1 MISEVQS
8 LAFLKGG
15 GEMGDRIRA
24 KDWSSTPIGTPD
36 QWPQS
41 LRTSVNI
48 LLNSQLPMF
57 VWWGKE
63 LTTIYNDAYSIV
75 AGEKHPDL
83 LGKSG
88 QEGWAEIW
96 PDLDPLVKSVFS
108 GTATWSE
115 DQVLYIN
122 RYGYVEETYF
132 TFSYSP
138 VTDEGGAV
146 AGLFC
151 ACIETTEKVLAARKI
166 QESER
171 NLRNTILQSPVAMC
185 ILKGPSFTV
194 EIANAR
200 MFELWGR
207 GSGQLLHQPIFD
219 GLPEARHQG
228 LEELLQQV
236 YTGGAPVFISEQPVL
251 LPRHDRV
258 EPVYINFVYQPF
270 KEGNGTISGVIV
282 VAIDVTEQVLARR
295 QLEAH
300 EAELQKRV
308 EERTADL
315 QRQKVFTG
323 SILDASF
330 NGIYALKTV
339 RDASG
344 AIIDFEYLF
353 VNNNIAQTLGLQV
366 EEVIGASML
375 TLIPENRTNGFFDL
389 FCRVLHSGET
399 VHDVTFFEARNLKNW
414 YDYVVVPIDRE
425 VVVVTIQDIS
435 EQKNAAL
442 QMEQQRNLLDNILK
456 CSSNGISV
464 TEMIRDE
471 KGQVYD
477 ARTLLAN
484 EAAVQYTGLSRDI
497 YLSKT
502 AVEVDPHI
510 INSAYGQT
518 CLKTLA
524 TGEPSFIQYYLE
536 MTGRWLELTISKMD
550 DDHLIHI
557 FTDVTSI
564 KETQLQLERLVEDLK
579 RSNASLEEFAYAA
592 SHDMKE
598 PIRKIHFFSDRLKG
612 ELKNSLNDTQ
622 VRLFERMEEAARRMG
637 LLIEDLLAYSRA
649 ARGGAAAEE
658 LDLNKKV
665 QVVLNDL
672 ELEVQQKGAQVVV
685 DPLPTIKGHRRQMQ
699 QLFQNLISNA
709 LKYSK
714 PGQTPEIHIT
724 ARKVKG
730 SEAKRDLA
738 AEAAQKTYHLIEIRD
753 NGIGFEQKDAERI
766 FNIFTRLHG
775 NAEYRGTGVGL
786 SIVRKVAESHNGYVW
801 AESVPGE
808 GATFKVLLPAE

>member
-1 MISEVQS
+1 
-8 LAFLKGG
+8 
-15 GEMGDRIRA
+15 
-24 KDWSSTPIGTPD
+24 
-36 QWPQS
+36 
-41 LRTSVNI
+41 
-48 LLNSQLPMF
+48 MF

-63 LTTIYNDAYSIV
+63 LTTIYNDAYSVV
-75 AGEKHPDL
+75 AGEKHPNL

-88 QEGWAEIW
+88 QVAWAEIW

-185 ILKGPSFTV
+185 ILKGPSYTV

-207 GSGQLLHQPIFD
+207 GGDQLLHRPIFD
-219 GLPEARHQG
+219 GLPETRHQG

-236 YTGGAPVFISEQPVL
+236 YTGGNPIFKSEQPVL

-282 VAIDVTEQVLARR
+282 VAIDVTEQVLARQ

-339 RDASG
+339 RDAAG
-344 AIIDFEYLF
+344 AIVDFEYLF
-353 VNNNIAQTLGLQV
+353 VNNNITQMLGLRAD
-366 EEVIGASML
+366 EVIGASML
-375 TLIPENRTNGFFDL
+375 KLLPENRDNGFFDL
-389 FCRVLHSGET
+389 FCRVLQTGET
-399 VHDVTFFEARNLKNW
+399 VHDVTHFVARNLKHW
-414 YDYVVVPIDRE
+414 YDYVVVPIDGE
-425 VVVVTIQDIS
+425 IVVVTIQDIT
-435 EQKNAAL
+435 EQKNTTI
-442 QMEQQRNLLDNILK
+442 QIEQQRNLLDNILK

-471 KGQVYD
+471 KGRVID

-484 EAAVQYTGLSRDI
+484 DAAVKYTGLSRDV

-502 AVEVDPHI
+502 AAELDPNI
-510 INSAYGQT
+510 LSSPYGQT
-518 CLKTLA
+518 CLKTLT

-536 MTGRWLELTISKMD
+536 LTGRWLELTVSKMD

-637 LLIEDLLAYSRA
+637 LLIEDLLAYSQA
-649 ARGGAAAEE
+649 ARGSTEAEE

-685 DPLPTIKGHRRQMQ
+685 GPLPTIKGNRRQLQ

-709 LKYSK
+709 LKYNK
-714 PGQTPEIHIT
+714 PDVTPQIRIT
-724 ARKVKG
+724 SRKVKG
-730 SEAKRDLA
+730 SEVKRDLS

-753 NGIGFEQKDAERI
+753 NGIGFEQKDADRI

-786 SIVRKVAESHNGYVW
+786 SIVRKVAETHNGYVW
-801 AESVPGE
+801 AESAPGE

>member
-1 MISEVQS
+1 
-8 LAFLKGG
+8 
-15 GEMGDRIRA
+15 MGQRIRT
-24 KDWSSTPIGTPD
+24 KDWSKTPIGVPD

-41 LRTSVNI
+41 LRTSVSI
-48 LLNSQLPMF
+48 LINSQLPMF
-57 VWWGKE
+57 VWWGPE

-75 AGEKHPDL
+75 AGEKHPNL

-88 QEGWAEIW
+88 REAWAEIW
-96 PDLDPLVKSVFS
+96 PDLAPLVKSVFS

-115 DQVLYIN
+115 DQLLYIN

-138 VTDEGGAV
+138 VVDERGAV

-151 ACIETTEKVLAARKI
+151 ACIETTEKVVSARKI

-200 MFELWGR
+200 MYELWGR
-207 GSGQLLHQPIFD
+207 GADQLGHRPIFD
-219 GLPEARHQG
+219 GLPEARYQG

-236 YTGGAPVFISEQPVL
+236 YTTGKTVSRSEQSIL
-251 LPRHDRV
+251 LPRHERV
-258 EPVYINFVYQPF
+258 EPVYLNFVYQPF
-270 KEGNGTISGVIV
+270 KENNGTVSGVIV
-282 VAIDVTEQVLARR
+282 VAIDVTEQVLARK

-300 EAELQKRV
+300 EAELQKSV
-308 EERTADL
+308 AERTAAL
-315 QRQKVFTG
+315 QQQKVFTG

-330 NGIYALKTV
+330 NGIYSLKAV

-344 AIIDFEYLF
+344 AIVDFTYLF
-353 VNNNIAQTLGLQV
+353 VNNNIARTLGL
-366 EEVIGASML
+366 ETDEVIGASML
-375 TLIPENRTNGFFDL
+375 ELIPENRTNGFFDL
-389 FCRVLHSGET
+389 FCRVLQTGET
-399 VHDVTFFEARNLKNW
+399 VHDMTFFEARNLKSW
-414 YDYVVVPIDRE
+414 YDYVLVPIDGDI
-425 VVVVTIQDIS
+425 VVVTLQDITDI
-435 EQKNAAL
+435 KNTAL
-442 QMEQQRNLLDNILK
+442 QMEQQRNLLDNILR

-471 KGQVYD
+471 QGQVCD
-477 ARTLLAN
+477 ARTLMAN
-484 EAAVQYTGLSRDI
+484 DAAVKYTALPRDV

-502 AVEVDPHI
+502 AVEIDPNI
-510 INSAYGQT
+510 LQSAYGQT
-518 CLKTLA
+518 CLRTLE

-536 MTGRWLELTISKMD
+536 MTGRWLELTVSKMD

-557 FTDVTSI
+557 FTDVTPI
-564 KETQLQLERLVEDLK
+564 KEAQLQLERSVEDLK

-612 ELKNSLNDTQ
+612 ELKEKLTDTQ
-622 VRLFERMEEAARRMG
+622 LRLFERMEEAARRMG

-649 ARGGAAAEE
+649 TRGNTDIEDV
-658 LDLNKKV
+658 DLNQKV
-665 QVVLNDL
+665 RVVLSDL
-672 ELEVQQKGAQVVV
+672 ELEVQQKGARVTID
-685 DPLPTIKGHRRQMQ
+685 DPLPVVKANRRQLQ
-699 QLFQNLISNA
+699 QLFQNLLSNA
-709 LKYSK
+709 LKYNK
-714 PGQTPEIHIT
+714 PGEMPEIHIT

-730 SEAKRDLA
+730 SDAKADLPA
-738 AEAAQKTYHLIEIRD
+738 DAGQKLYHLIEIRD

-766 FNIFTRLHG
+766 FSIFTRLHG

-786 SIVRKVAESHNGYVW
+786 SIGRKVAESHNGYLW
-801 AESVPGE
+801 AESAPGD
-808 GATFKVLLPAE
+808 GATFKVLLPAD